1 MTVPFQHDDAAR
13 ATARQAYETLE
24 PLHVLAYFSPHL
36 GELAQSAGLD
46 WSALYAGARGGPLGA
61 AAPSVVTACFFNFSP
76 EVVEP
81 AWRRASEHGLEQV
94 MALREQAVDRS
105 LREALGDR
113 VDDPAL
119 PGIVSR
125 LRGVAE
131 AQTYAGRPLA
141 SAWAAQP
148 WPQQPH
154 LGLWHATAVLR
165 EWRGDGHLAVL
176 VQAGFAPTEAVV
188 FHEASHPDP
197 AVRKRGL
204 GRKLAQVTRGWS
216 EEQWLAAAGRLAD
229 RGLLRL
235 EDGTETMTD
244 EGAALYDAMEAAT
257 DDAAVWAGD
266 EDAAQLLGEVRPFVK
281 AVIDAGIL
289 PGTKR

>member
-1 MTVPFQHDDAAR
+1 
-13 ATARQAYETLE
+13 
-24 PLHVLAYFSPHL
+24 
-36 GELAQSAGLD
+36 
-46 WSALYAGARGGPLGA
+46 
-61 AAPSVVTACFFNFSP
+61 
-76 EVVEP
+76 
-81 AWRRASEHGLEQV
+81 

-125 LRGVAE
+125 LRGVAQ

-197 AVRKRGL
+197 AVRKRGWAASSP
-204 GRKLAQVTRGWS
+204 RS
-216 EEQWLAAAGRLAD
+216 PAAGARSSGS
-229 RGLLRL
+229 RRPG
-235 EDGTETMTD
+235 GSPT
-244 EGAALYDAMEAAT
+244 
-257 DDAAVWAGD
+257 AGCCGSRT
-266 EDAAQLLGEVRPFVK
+266 AR
-281 AVIDAGIL
+281 
-289 PGTKR
+289 RR